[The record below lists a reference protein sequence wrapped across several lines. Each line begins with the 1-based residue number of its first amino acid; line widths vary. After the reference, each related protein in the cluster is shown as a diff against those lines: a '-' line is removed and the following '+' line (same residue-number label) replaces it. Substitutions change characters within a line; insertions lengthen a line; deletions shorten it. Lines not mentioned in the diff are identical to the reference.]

1 MIIKLKKCLK
11 IKFILFFIFTFLLLP
26 LFWYYVSI
34 FCVIYRNSQFH
45 VIKDT
50 SISFGLSLSY
60 PIGLCL
66 LPGILRIPSLKAPR
80 KNKKCLYKL
89 SQFIQNVL

>member
-1 MIIKLKKCLK
+1 MSKNK
-11 IKFILFFIFTFLLLP
+11 IYFIFYIYIFAFTI
-26 LFWYYVSI
+26 FWYYVSI

-45 VIKDT
+45 VVKDT
-50 SISFGLSLSY
+50 LISFGLSLSY

-66 LPGILRIPSLKAPR
+66 LPGIFRIPSLKASK